1 MSFKS
6 DFIVIIFK
14 NIQFEQKND
23 NPDIISHKWIFM
35 CYTTITRSGTEG
47 GQRNERKTFCCC

>member
-14 NIQFEQKND
+14 NIQFEQKKRQFRHNFTQMD
-23 NPDIISHKWIFM
+23 FYVLYYNHKVRNGR
-35 CYTTITRSGTEG
+35 RSE
-47 GQRNERKTFCCC
+47 K